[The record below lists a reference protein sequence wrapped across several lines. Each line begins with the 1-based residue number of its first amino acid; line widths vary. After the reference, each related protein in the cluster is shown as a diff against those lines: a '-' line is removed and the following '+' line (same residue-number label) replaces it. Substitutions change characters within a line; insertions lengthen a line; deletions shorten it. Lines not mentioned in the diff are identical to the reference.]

1 MPKKLPLIFTIEL
14 AVICLAALLLSAP
27 SFAASPIEAGFS
39 TDGSSLDLVLQTIN
53 GAHKQ
58 LRIAA
63 YSFTSKPIAQALLN
77 AKRRGVDVSVVVD
90 KSQETERYTS
100 ATFLANA
107 GIPVRVDHMHAIH
120 HNKFIVSDQIT
131 VETGSFNYTDSAA
144 RRNAENVIVILGNPV
159 LASSYLAEW
168 QTHWQHSI
176 PMSGRY

>member
-1 MPKKLPLIFTIEL
+1 MNNMKALLFTI
-14 AVICLAALLLSAP
+14 ALLLTPQA
-27 SFAASPIEAGFS
+27 FAASPIEAGFS

-53 GAHKQ
+53 SAHKQ
-58 LRIAA
+58 LRVAA

-77 AKRRGVDVSVVVD
+77 AKRRGVDVSVIVD

-100 ATFLANA
+100 ATFLANT
-107 GIPVRVDHMHAIH
+107 GISVRVDHVHAIQ
-120 HNKFIVSDQIT
+120 HNKFIVADAVT

-144 RRNAENVIVILGNPV
+144 RRNAENVIVVLGNPV